1 MNNEQDGTMT
11 HAEHEELAALRA
23 MHALLAELLA
33 ASHEKPDESALMEQ
47 LQRTLSVA
55 CSALGSDAGTVMIC
69 EPHNTLVFAAV
80 HGEFSQSLLWK
91 RMQRTES
98 VASWVVRQRKATIVN
113 DTSID
118 ERFNPDI
125 DQESGFRTRSLL
137 ASPILS
143 PKGTPLGVLEL
154 VNKRKGEMFSVTD
167 SRSLN
172 LIAHAVGLVLGKL
185 SETEDMDGGITGRLA
200 AVDTSSL

>member
-1 MNNEQDGTMT
+1 MT
-11 HAEHEELAALRA
+11 QAEHEELTALRA
-23 MHALLAELLA
+23 MHALLSELLA
-33 ASHEKPDESALMEQ
+33 ASHKTPNESALMEQ
-47 LQRTLSVA
+47 LQRTLTVA
-55 CSALGSDAGTVMIC
+55 CAALRSEAGTVMIC

-91 RMQRTES
+91 RMKRTES

-125 DQESGFRTRSLL
+125 DQETGFRTRSLL

-143 PKGTPLGVLEL
+143 PGGTPLGVLEL

-172 LIAHAVGLVLGKL
+172 LIAHATGLVLGRF
-185 SETEDMDGGITGRLA
+185 SETEEMDGSITGRLA
-200 AVDTSSL
+200 AVNTSSS

>member
-1 MNNEQDGTMT
+1 MIE
-11 HAEHEELAALRA
+11 AELEELAALRA

-33 ASHEKPDESALMEQ
+33 ASHEPPDESALIGQ
-47 LQRTLSVA
+47 LQRALAIA
-55 CSALGSDAGTVMIC
+55 CSALRSDAGTVMIC

-80 HGEFSQSLLWK
+80 HGELSESLLWK
-91 RMQRTES
+91 RLQRTES

-125 DQESGFRTRSLL
+125 DQETGFRTRSLL

-143 PKGTPLGVLEL
+143 PQGTPLGVAEL
-154 VNKRKGEMFSVTD
+154 VNKRKGEIFSVTD

-172 LIAHAVGLVLGKL
+172 LIAHAVGLVLGRF
-185 SETEDMDGGITGRLA
+185 SESEEMDGSVTGRLA
-200 AVDTSSL
+200 AVDTSSS

>member
-1 MNNEQDGTMT
+1 MSNERDGTVT
-11 HAEHEELAALRA
+11 ETEHEELTTLRA
-23 MHALLAELLA
+23 IHALLSELLA
-33 ASHEKPDESALMEQ
+33 ASHATPNESVLMEQ
-47 LQRTLSVA
+47 LQRTLA
-55 CSALGSDAGTVMIC
+55 ITCTALHTEAGTVMIC

-80 HGEFSQSLLWK
+80 QGECSQSLLWK
-91 RMQRTES
+91 RLKRTES

-118 ERFNPDI
+118 ERFNPGI
-125 DQESGFRTRSLL
+125 DQETGFRTRSLL

-143 PKGTPLGVLEL
+143 PKGTALGVLEL

-172 LIAHAVGLVLGKL
+172 LIAHATGLVLGRL
-185 SETEDMDGGITGRLA
+185 SETEEMDGSITGRLA
-200 AVDTSSL
+200 AVNPSTL